1 MLPRVVVRQVV
12 DPVRDGLPQYKR
24 KLQRSSARPFP
35 SETAYSVAVGVM
47 KQVDFRSEDRLRFPP
62 PSLAWVLARTD
73 QLLLLGIDANHR
85 QAGTYVKPPQAGQR
99 AELRSRS
106 GSLTSAS
113 CLRLVRSEKP
123 ASCNTRAMVFADT
136 LIPCARRALASFR
149 VERCVHSKPVMGS
162 PAVASASKLPKALK
176 TPGWWSRSVYGQRDM
191 SNCRPREQ
199 GGFLGQPQLKLET
212 GVTRLLVPLAPVR
225 AMPLSA
231 SGSRFER
238 LTACRV
244 RHTPGYPPRL
254 DTGQALRGGDDSS
267 TVSRSVRGSSSR
279 FVHSFHHRSGRR
291 FLRRLTRRSSTG
303 NLWQIIGRNVSALQR
318 DHVRVIGQL
327 SNAKVGVHDDVDRT
341 RDSCDTSRTSS
352 PWFLR
357 RT

>member
-1 MLPRVVVRQVV
+1 MLPRVVIRQVV

-62 PSLAWVLARTD
+62 PSLAWVLVRTD
-73 QLLLLGIDANHR
+73 QLLFLGIDANHR

-123 ASCNTRAMVFADT
+123 ASCNTRVMVFADT
-136 LIPCARRALASFR
+136 LIPWRRRALASFR

-176 TPGWWSRSVYGQRDM
+176 TPEWWSRSVYGQRRHGG
-191 SNCRPREQ
+191 CGREQ
-199 GGFLGQPQLKLET
+199 ADRGRATPQAASDGIAIQTGDTRHQGDATVAMLLCQQGDQLATTALINPSDQPVESAMLPRRFTVRMAMATCAPTAMRFLSVDLPAHWRSSPRFLARTTL
-212 GVTRLLVPLAPVR
+212 RLLFYQNL
-225 AMPLSA
+225 
-231 SGSRFER
+231 
-238 LTACRV
+238 
-244 RHTPGYPPRL
+244 PRL
-254 DTGQALRGGDDSS
+254 
-267 TVSRSVRGSSSR
+267 
-279 FVHSFHHRSGRR
+279 
-291 FLRRLTRRSSTG
+291 FLRRY
-303 NLWQIIGRNVSALQR
+303 
-318 DHVRVIGQL
+318 
-327 SNAKVGVHDDVDRT
+327 
-341 RDSCDTSRTSS
+341 
-352 PWFLR
+352 
-357 RT
+357 

>member
-24 KLQRSSARPFP
+24 KLQRSSAAHFPVRPLMLKRG
-35 SETAYSVAVGVM
+35 SDETGRLPQRRPPAV
-47 KQVDFRSEDRLRFPP
+47 PP
-62 PSLAWVLARTD
+62 PSLAWVLVRTD

-136 LIPCARRALASFR
+136 LIPWRRRALASFR

-176 TPGWWSRSVYGQRDM
+176 TPGWWSRSVYGQRRHGG
-191 SNCRPREQ
+191 CGREQ
-199 GGFLGQPQLKLET
+199 ADRGRG
-212 GVTRLLVPLAPVR
+212 TRAGR
-225 AMPLSA
+225 
-231 SGSRFER
+231 ER
-238 LTACRV
+238 WYCD
-244 RHTPGYPPRL
+244 P
-254 DTGQALRGGDDSS
+254 
-267 TVSRSVRGSSSR
+267 
-279 FVHSFHHRSGRR
+279 
-291 FLRRLTRRSSTG
+291 
-303 NLWQIIGRNVSALQR
+303 
-318 DHVRVIGQL
+318 
-327 SNAKVGVHDDVDRT
+327 DR
-341 RDSCDTSRTSS
+341 
-352 PWFLR
+352 
-357 RT
+357 